1 MVINLLLT
9 WLALYVI
16 AYATT
21 FIFKGIEPKKRWWLS
36 LQLSFL
42 GFLVSVIWYN
52 FFKVLFQNKKVT
64 LEPLLH
70 RIRLAKDSVPIS
82 VFPDEIE
89 YLHKESEVNN
99 TSNPIDLSCFFRYE
113 LMSGSLSNMFQVTER
128 TGT

>member
-42 GFLVSVIWYN
+42 GFLISVIWYN
-52 FFKVLFQNKKVT
+52 FF
-64 LEPLLH
+64 
-70 RIRLAKDSVPIS
+70 
-82 VFPDEIE
+82 
-89 YLHKESEVNN
+89 
-99 TSNPIDLSCFFRYE
+99 
-113 LMSGSLSNMFQVTER
+113 
-128 TGT
+128 